1 MNKINKK
8 LQNLSNPQFI
18 IFSFLSAIIY
28 LIYNVLLSFI
38 IKEKAASII
47 FNSTFLMIWCIFI
60 APFLETLIFQFAII
74 KIVKKLSKSYLLAI
88 ILSICA
94 FNIAHTFSLIGHIAF
109 IPISVFFA
117 YIFYI
122 YDEVNRNPF
131 LRLSFIHFIINLTL
145 IGPYLLL
152 NL

>member
-1 MNKINKK
+1 
-8 LQNLSNPQFI
+8 
-18 IFSFLSAIIY
+18 
-28 LIYNVLLSFI
+28 
-38 IKEKAASII
+38 
-47 FNSTFLMIWCIFI
+47 MIWCIFI